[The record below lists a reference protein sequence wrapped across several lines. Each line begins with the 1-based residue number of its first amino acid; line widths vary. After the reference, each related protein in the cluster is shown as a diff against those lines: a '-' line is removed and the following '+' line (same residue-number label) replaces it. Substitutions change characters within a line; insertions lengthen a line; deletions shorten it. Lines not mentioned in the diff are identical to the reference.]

1 MIGVMPQPVA
11 DRTLRQVWLFA
22 SATSAAASVIAPA
35 GIQKGDLMV
44 LIDAPESAGAINTAS
59 VPAGFTQFRDVPPTG
74 WETKVV
80 MSYKIADGTEGGATI
95 TGMTGTVENAKV
107 LLVFRGK
114 ARITGMTMVSQQ
126 YDVSNGDPSGVVANF
141 AAYTPA
147 ASPVIALGTVQCRGA
162 TPPAFQTQ
170 SPAFAASLTGGH
182 LRVGYTIYDKA
193 AALSN
198 QTVDLND
205 NGLGNLVTVC
215 GLVIA

>member
-22 SATSAAASVIAPA
+22 STTSAAASVIAPA

-44 LIDAPESAGAINTAS
+44 LIDAPENAAAINTAS
-59 VPAGFTQFRDVPPTG
+59 VPSGFTQFRDAPSSG

-95 TGMTGTVENAKV
+95 MGMTGAVENAKV
-107 LLVFRGK
+107 LLVFRGR
-114 ARITGMTMVSQQ
+114 ARIRSLSMVS
-126 YDVSNGDPSGVVANF
+126 DLHEMSNGDPSGVIANF
-141 AAYTPA
+141 SGITPA
-147 ASPVIALGTVQCRGA
+147 ASPVIALGTVQCRGS

-170 SPAFAASLTGGH
+170 SPAFGASLTGGH

-193 AALSN
+193 AAISN
-198 QTVDLND
+198 QNVDLAD
-205 NGLGNLVTVC
+205 NGQGNIVTVC
-215 GLVIA
+215 GLVIT